1 MICAKK
7 EELQTL
13 NQSKWKQD
21 MLKKICEKSH
31 ILNNIILQYINEN
44 Y

>member
-21 MLKKICEKSH
+21 MLKKIYEKSH